1 MGEAKLG
8 PLRVNFDRRLKL
20 EFHGIAHPGGAE
32 MAATLIGVTGCTTA
46 VPLNPAY
53 TVGEFAIHLHDRGVN
68 ALIVEACMD
77 TPARDAAERLGIPV
91 LEVELVDNSVAGN
104 VALRPGPEQMARQPG
119 PATSDDLALVLA
131 TSGTTSHSK
140 IVPRHHRHL
149 NVRAAIHKKIYGLRD
164 DDRLLN
170 LQPLYLWQRINSLRK
185 HAFFPVA
192 ALFSCR
198 GSMWKPSSV
207 ILRHWARPV
216 TRAVIRSNTA
226 STRMLPILRKRSGD
240 HACGSFA
247 RLRGALSPI

>member
-1 MGEAKLG
+1 MPPESISQTICDVIRHWAERNPNKPAFVAEGQA
-8 PLRVNFDRRLKL
+8 PLTYGALTQLMDDFRETLNASGFGRGDR
-20 EFHGIAHPGGAE
+20 IAIVHPGGAE
-32 MAATLIGVTGCTTA
+32 MAATIIGVEGCTTA

-53 TVGEFAIHLHDRGVN
+53 TVGEFAIYLHDRGVN

-77 TPARDAAERLGIPV
+77 TPARDAAERQGIPV
-91 LEVELVDNSVAGN
+91 LEVELVENSVAGK

-170 LQPLYLWQRINSLRK
+170 LQPLFYGSGLS
-185 HAFFPVA
+185 HFAG
-192 ALFSCR
+192 ALFS
-198 GSMWKPSSV
+198 GGSV
-207 ILRHWARPV
+207 IFMPRFDVETFFR
-216 TRAVIRSNTA
+216 
-226 STRMLPILRKRSGD
+226 
-240 HACGSFA
+240 
-247 RLRGALSPI
+247 